1 MRAQPRQVCLV
12 VPVFNEAAG
21 LPVAVPRILDAACQ
35 AAPTAEVVLIAVDDG
50 SSDTSA
56 QCLLQLTEQYPQ
68 LRVLGFTRNFGK
80 EAALQA
86 GLDEG
91 LACTQAELFIVMD
104 ADLQHPPALI
114 GEMVQRWRQGAYVV
128 EAVKRHRGEEP
139 WLRRCLAGGFYRL
152 FSRFSGIELEGATD
166 FKLLDRQ
173 VVFQLQRLP
182 ERTRFFRG
190 IVRWLGY
197 PAEQVSFDLSPR
209 AVGQSGWGVWAL
221 VRYAWHSL
229 TAFSSVPL
237 QLVTL
242 CGAAG
247 LLTGLVLAAK
257 AVFDKLAGHA
267 LSGFSTVIL
276 LQVIFGSLVLLSLG
290 VIGSYLSR
298 IYEELKRRPHYVLRP
313 ELSSIDAPDEKT
325 R

>member
-1 MRAQPRQVCLV
+1 MRTGPRQLCLV

-21 LPVAVPRILDAACQ
+21 LPIAVPKILDAARQ
-35 AAPTAEVVLIAVDDG
+35 STPKAEIVLIAVDDG
-50 SSDTSA
+50 SSDASA
-56 QCLLQLTEQYPQ
+56 QCLRQLQEQYPQ
-68 LRVLGFTRNFGK
+68 LRVLAFTRNFGK

-91 LACTQAELFIVMD
+91 LAGTQAEVFIVID

-114 GEMVQRWRQGAYVV
+114 GEMLERWRRGAYVV
-128 EAVKRHRGEEP
+128 EAVKRQRGEDP
-139 WLRRCLAGGFYRL
+139 WLRRSLAGAFYRL
-152 FSRFSGIELEGATD
+152 FARFSGIELEGATD

-173 VVFQLQRLP
+173 VARQLQRLP

-190 IVRWLGY
+190 IVSWLGY
-197 PAEQVSFDLSPR
+197 PAEQVSFDLPPR
-209 AVGQSGWGVWAL
+209 AVGRSGWGLWAL
-221 VRYAWHSL
+221 FRYGWHSL

-242 CGAAG
+242 AG
-247 LLTGLVLAAK
+247 TVGLITGLALAAK
-257 AVFDKLAGHA
+257 AVFDKLSGHA

-313 ELSSIDAPDEKT
+313 ELSSTEVPDKESQ
-325 R
+325 